1 MAGGPGVG
9 SGISASA
16 HNHAATRAT
25 LTSAEVTGS
34 TGMTRSV
41 GGDMGVTA
49 AVQSESDS
57 SGRLPGLAECCLGGR
72 SGSCRSGPQCPRP
85 PQTPCEDKGA
95 PQGWEGWE
103 VQFGGRL
110 LAHGGM
116 AGHLLLPGRTRPTPP
131 RCPPSAPRG
140 TGHGAR
146 DGTGWGAGPWPGRSP
161 GALLAGAPAL
171 HGRDAGR
178 VGRVPAR
185 CLLARGRGPGS
196 GLGCGARPGPPLL
209 LLLVGAS
216 GRKARLAKGAGGPEA
231 GLPAGPLPPPTR
243 RPPGDPDPGHARSD
257 RVLSCSALTS
267 APPLRDP

>member
-9 SGISASA
+9 SGTSASA

-57 SGRLPGLAECCLGGR
+57 SGRLPGLAKCCLVGGQ
-72 SGSCRSGPQCPRP
+72 GPAAV
-85 PQTPCEDKGA
+85 D
-95 PQGWEGWE
+95 
-103 VQFGGRL
+103 
-110 LAHGGM
+110 
-116 AGHLLLPGRTRPTPP
+116 
-131 RCPPSAPRG
+131 PSAHALPRRPVRTKGRHRDGRRGKCSLEGGCWHMVEWRGISCFPAGPAPLPRG
-140 TGHGAR
+140 VHPRLPGAR

-185 CLLARGRGPGS
+185 RLLARGRGPGS

-231 GLPAGPLPPPTR
+231 GLLAGPLPPPTR

>member
-9 SGISASA
+9 SGTSVSA

-57 SGRLPGLAECCLGGR
+57 SGCLPGLAECCLGGR

-140 TGHGAR
+140 TGHG
-146 DGTGWGAGPWPGRSP
+146 TGRGGAQGPGQAAHLERSWLEP
-161 GALLAGAPAL
+161 RLSTGEMLAEWAECRRAACLLG
-171 HGRDAGR
+171 DAGR
-178 VGRVPAR
+178 DPALAAVR
-185 CLLARGRGPGS
+185 DRDRLFFFFSWGLLEGKRA
-196 GLGCGARPGPPLL
+196 
-209 LLLVGAS
+209 
-216 GRKARLAKGAGGPEA
+216 
-231 GLPAGPLPPPTR
+231 
-243 RPPGDPDPGHARSD
+243 
-257 RVLSCSALTS
+257 
-267 APPLRDP
+267 

>member
-9 SGISASA
+9 SGTSASA

-140 TGHGAR
+140 TGR
-146 DGTGWGAGPWPGRSP
+146 DGVGRRALARPLTWSAPGWSP
-161 GALLAGAPAL
+161 GSPRERCWPSGPSAGAPPACSGTRAGIRPWLRCATGTASSSSSRGGFWKESAL
-171 HGRDAGR
+171 SQGRR
-178 VGRVPAR
+178 RP
-185 CLLARGRGPGS
+185 RGRASGGATSAAHAPSPG
-196 GLGCGARPGPPLL
+196 RPGPRTRAKRPRA
-209 LLLVGAS
+209 VVQRAHVRAS
-216 GRKARLAKGAGGPEA
+216 
-231 GLPAGPLPPPTR
+231 PP
-243 RPPGDPDPGHARSD
+243 
-257 RVLSCSALTS
+257 
-267 APPLRDP
+267 